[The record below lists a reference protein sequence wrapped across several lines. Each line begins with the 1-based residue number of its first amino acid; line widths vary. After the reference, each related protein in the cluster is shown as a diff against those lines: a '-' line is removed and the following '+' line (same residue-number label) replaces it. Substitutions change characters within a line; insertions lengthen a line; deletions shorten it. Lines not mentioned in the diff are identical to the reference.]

1 MTAYDTVLTG
11 GTVVDGTGGRT
22 YVADVGILD
31 GRIAQIGSL
40 DAAQARTT
48 IDARGR
54 LVMPGFVDTH
64 IHADAVLGRPDTQ
77 HAVQEAML
85 RQGITSVIL
94 GQDGL
99 SFAPASRATVDYVAA
114 YFAAVDGPPPAE
126 LADGCTVGGLLD
138 FYDRRTALNV
148 AFLVPLGTVRHEVLG
163 PDDRPGTQ
171 ALPAMVQLVS
181 EGLDQGAVGIST
193 GLEYVPGVFAD
204 LAELTALCAPAA
216 AVGAPYVSHLRSYD
230 RGAAPGMTEAR
241 ALGRAAGIPV
251 HVSHY
256 RGHAEPLLAH
266 LDACRSDGVD
276 VTFDTY
282 PHLYGNT
289 ILAMRA
295 LPPQV
300 QAGGVKATLRR
311 LVDPEVRADLAA
323 TWFPSVEAAIATSM
337 FGYVAGAEFRWAE
350 GSTVAEASARSGRSV
365 ADLVCDVLVAS
376 DLAVGV
382 LVPSPGGDETDLRG
396 MIRDDRQMGCSDAIY
411 LGGHPHPR
419 GWGAFARFLGHHT
432 RELGDWTWAQ
442 AAWHLAGH
450 PAQRFQL
457 HQRGTLAA
465 GAVADIAVVDPAT
478 VTDRATYD
486 DPRQLATGVDDVLV
500 AGEAVLAGGNLTGA
514 APGRALRRGE
524 P

>member
-163 PDDRPGTQ
+163 PDDRAGD
-171 ALPAMVQLVS
+171 A
-181 EGLDQGAVGIST
+181 
-193 GLEYVPGVFAD
+193 
-204 LAELTALCAPAA
+204 
-216 AVGAPYVSHLRSYD
+216 GAPRHGPAGLRRARPGSGRDLDRTGVRPRCVRRPRRAHRPVRPGRRGRCAVRQPSAQLRPGRRTRHD
-230 RGAAPGMTEAR
+230 RGPSPRPRGRDTRCTSRTIAATPSRSSPTWTP
-241 ALGRAAGIPV
+241 AG
-251 HVSHY
+251 
-256 RGHAEPLLAH
+256 A
-266 LDACRSDGVD
+266 DGVD

-350 GSTVAEASARSGRSV
+350 GSTVAEASARSGSFGRRP
-365 ADLVCDVLVAS
+365 
-376 DLAVGV
+376 GV
-382 LVPSPGGDETDLRG
+382 RRAG
-396 MIRDDRQMGCSDAIY
+396 RQR
-411 LGGHPHPR
+411 PR
-419 GWGAFARFLGHHT
+419 R
-432 RELGDWTWAQ
+432 RC
-442 AAWHLAGH
+442 
-450 PAQRFQL
+450 
-457 HQRGTLAA
+457 
-465 GAVADIAVVDPAT
+465 
-478 VTDRATYD
+478 
-486 DPRQLATGVDDVLV
+486 PRPVS
-500 AGEAVLAGGNLTGA
+500 
-514 APGRALRRGE
+514 GR
-524 P
+524 